1 MSRLIDLSYRLDETT
16 PPLAIPLSDGGVRRG
31 GVELGVWL
39 DRETSGVALQGQAAF
54 EISSLAFPVA
64 LGTYIDS
71 PYNRWPEGRD
81 ISELTLDDVVLPGV
95 VVDLRGRA
103 AGELVP
109 AEALPADLPVAGAA
123 VLFNFGWDRH
133 WATPAYRRYPA
144 IAPALAE
151 RLADAG
157 ARLLGFD
164 TGNADAGDAPSHPV
178 HSHLLGRDVLIVENL
193 RGLEALHGRR
203 FRFFAVPLKVRRA
216 TSMPV
221 RAFAELL
228 GGEP

>member
-1 MSRLIDLSYRLDETT
+1 MSRLIDLSYTLDETT
-16 PPLAIPLSDGGVRRG
+16 PGLVIPLPDGRRLRGGVRT
-31 GVELGVWL
+31 GVWL
-39 DRETSGVALQGQAAF
+39 DRETSAAALGGAAAF
-54 EISSLAFPVA
+54 EVSEVAFPTA

-81 ISELTLDDVVLPGV
+81 ISELALEQVVLPGV
-95 VVDLRGRA
+95 AVDLRGLAPDAR
-103 AGELVP
+103 VP
-109 AEALPADLPVAGAA
+109 AAALPDDLEVAGHA

-144 IAPALAE
+144 IEPALAE
-151 RLADAG
+151 RLAARG

-164 TGNADAGDAPSHPV
+164 TGNADAADAPAHPV
-178 HSHLLGRDVLIVENL
+178 HSHLLGREVLIVENL

-216 TSMPV
+216 TSMPI
-221 RAFAELL
+221 RAFAEIV
-228 GGEP
+228 